1 MRCLSAIRLCAV
13 FALIL
18 TIVFITVD
26 AFQSLLR
33 AYSLCSSTVYD
44 LVVCVVFRQCF
55 DTVGWATG
63 MASGL

>member
-1 MRCLSAIRLCAV
+1 MRCLSAIRLCAA

-44 LVVCVVFRQCF
+44 LVVCVVLFSVSALTLLHERQ
-55 DTVGWATG
+55 
-63 MASGL
+63 

>member
-1 MRCLSAIRLCAV
+1 MEVCDVSVPFSLCAV

-44 LVVCVVFRQCF
+44 LVVCVVLFSVSALTLLHERQ
-55 DTVGWATG
+55 
-63 MASGL
+63 